1 MNNIALYLNEKQYIF
16 LEKMGFDRRIINIL
30 ISKYDKDK
38 FDSFSKKINEII
50 IMEEDIRKL
59 LK

>member
-1 MNNIALYLNEKQYIF
+1 
-16 LEKMGFDRRIINIL
+16 MGFDRRIINIL